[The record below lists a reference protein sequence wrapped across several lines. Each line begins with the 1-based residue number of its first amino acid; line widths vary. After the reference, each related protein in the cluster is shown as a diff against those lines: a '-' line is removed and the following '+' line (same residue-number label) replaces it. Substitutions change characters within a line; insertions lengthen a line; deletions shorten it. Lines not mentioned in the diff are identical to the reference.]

1 MTDAAELGSWRLSNE
16 EVGFGQRGIW
26 TLGFLH
32 EWAFLTFSGPPL
44 FFESYSDQRFV
55 LFIDLSRS
63 IV

>member
-1 MTDAAELGSWRLSNE
+1 MTEAAELGSWRLSNE
-16 EVGFGQRGIW
+16 EVGFGEFRIW

-44 FFESYSDQRFV
+44 FSESYGDHRFI